1 MSGEF
6 DSRNDSDA
14 AKFERRPLILVK
26 PKFRKLCDSKL
37 FGLRAFNNMTISL
50 SQKRGKNWK
59 GRQRVHETP
68 ILETTWKRIMNL
80 KKNYINSSIFNR
92 ASSIFIAYF
101 KILLIIRHFLKRK
114 F

>member
-26 PKFRKLCDSKL
+26 PSFRKLCDSKL

-50 SQKRGKNWK
+50 SQKRGKIGKVDNEFM
-59 GRQRVHETP
+59 RHRS
-68 ILETTWKRIMNL
+68 L
-80 KKNYINSSIFNR
+80 KQHGKE
-92 ASSIFIAYF
+92 
-101 KILLIIRHFLKRK
+101 L
-114 F
+114 

>member
-26 PKFRKLCDSKL
+26 PSFRKLCDSKL

-50 SQKRGKNWK
+50 SQKRGKYWK

-68 ILETTWKRIMNL
+68 ILETTWKRIMNF
-80 KKNYINSSIFNR
+80 KNYINSSIFNR